1 MSEAPSNPSAA
12 EPEKVSILKEWVLPI
27 VLGLAFGVGILFM
40 WPGLATR
47 IASVFRS
54 DTDRLVAAWDPF
66 NEDPEYV
73 DKLEKQI
80 RDLGREAREDLLA
93 TYRKVTPAGPE
104 DIDGD
109 AHKLWVAQLL
119 ARDPFNDTRSLV
131 DILKDKSAAKWDRR
145 IAAAALFDVLG
156 KDADPELVCDPLL
169 EWLEDETVVQHGI
182 PSQRL
187 KQMRSLGVLP
197 PDRDA
202 RLVAALV
209 KIAATPTKVKSAEE
223 IVQHIAAS
231 DRQSTIHQLGTIV
244 AKDAEVK
251 KLMWKIAL
259 DEKES
264 VNARVA
270 AVRSLSEND
279 QFKEEDIDLW
289 KRAAKAEHD
298 VVRQCVAENLFRSPD
313 PAFNETLAALHR
325 DRNSLVRAGSIDA
338 QNRRSQPTMLGRELY
353 EELLEDAS
361 PSVRWQALLSAGR
374 FKDNVADLTR
384 RQGQILRHLE
394 TSDLEEDIMG
404 AILALR
410 MMTNQTFGFAESDVD
425 VPRMD
430 VSESAVAAFIADKE
444 GRATAIKRWRETLS
458 GSAIFTDADQK
469 AVLERL
475 RKHPDPENVKHAE
488 IALGLRA
495 PDPAPK
501 DGGGAQ
507 DDGEEK

>member
-1 MSEAPSNPSAA
+1 MSEAPSNQSAA
-12 EPEKVSILKEWVLPI
+12 EPQQGSILKEWVLPI
-27 VLGLAFGVGILFM
+27 VLGLAFGVGILYM

-47 IASVFRS
+47 IASAFRS

-109 AHKLWVAQLL
+109 AHKLWVAQIL
-119 ARDPFNDTRSLV
+119 AREPFNDTRSLV

-156 KDADPELVCDPLL
+156 KDVDPELVCDPLL
-169 EWLEDETVVQHGI
+169 EWLEDESVVQHGI

-209 KIAATPTKVKSAEE
+209 KIAAEPTKVKSSEE

-231 DRQSTIHQLGTIV
+231 DRQSTIHQLGSIV
-244 AKDAEVK
+244 GKDPEVK
-251 KLMWKIAL
+251 KLIWKIAL

-270 AVRSLSEND
+270 SVRALSEND
-279 QFKEEDIDLW
+279 QFKEEDVELW
-289 KRAAKAEHD
+289 KRAAKSEQD

-374 FKDNVADLTR
+374 FKDNVADIAR

-394 TSDLEEDIMG
+394 KSDLEEDIMG

-410 MMTNQTFGFAESDVD
+410 MMTNQTFGFTESDVD

-458 GSAIFTDADQK
+458 GSAVFTDDDQK

-495 PDPAPK
+495 PDPEPK
-501 DGGGAQ
+501 DG
-507 DDGEEK
+507 DEEK